1 MKKVLSTIIAAS
13 MLVSMFA
20 SPICANA
27 ADTAKEYILGDV
39 DRSGTVTAADAKKVR
54 SLIKIGEVGSFET
67 MLVADVD
74 RDGVLTDAD
83 IELIAK
89 AAEGINEGYGIGS
102 PVDEVLFMGDI
113 NGDLVVNNADAVLVQ
128 RYLKGEVYLNNERLI
143 AADVNEDGYVTLD
156 DVSGIQNS
164 SAYPRIGKLIRDTYK
179 VVVMGDV
186 NGDYKVDDD
195 DALLIK
201 NYWVNGKGIENDRL
215 IAADVNEDGAVTEA
229 DHTMISGRLKADS
242 DSSLLSSD
250 AVNMAIRTKLIKY
263 DEVTYWGDIN
273 GDGEI
278 TVHDASAVLRY
289 RSSLITLSDEEFAL
303 ADVNGDGKLTRA
315 DYYTILHHII
325 GSEEYYTN
333 VSKPSTFLRPKTVYY
348 IGDADGDGV
357 ITRYDLDVIDKFL
370 AGTMEITGD
379 QYIAADI
386 DSDQKVTESDREL
399 LKNYLNGKDKTS
411 DVLHWFK
418 SLPVHGDVNNDG
430 IVSTADVDVLADYLE
445 GDTDAI
451 PEDILDRADV
461 NGDGKVDATDLLII
475 DEFAY
480 NYPTA
485 YPVELPIYVPRET
498 QYIIGDANGDGVID
512 ERDLNAIDD
521 HISGKT
527 PLPEER
533 IPAADID
540 GDGEVTDKDRDRL
553 DKFLNGDNTD
563 TDTPIGDD
571 YDPDKPK
578 VMLLGDVNG
587 DNKIDD
593 DDVNDILK
601 HINGIEEIPEE
612 RLPAADIDGD
622 GEITKD
628 DAQLLNDYIHG
639 KPVDEPI
646 AQPVK
651 VLILG
656 DVDGDGDIDTDDVN
670 DILRHING
678 IEEIPEDRQPAADID
693 RDGEITK
700 NDAELLQ
707 KYLDNKDKD
716 SDRNSDTDSKDTD
729 GKDSD
734 NADTDTDD
742 NDIGKPVNPY
752 TGKDDTDT
760 DNNGGNGGNSS
771 DTDKNG
777 GKDNNSDSDKNGGKD
792 NNSDTDNSKD
802 FEYEEDTDGSII
814 ITGYTGTDEDVVIPN
829 KIDDKPVKTIDD
841 GAFKDNDGIK
851 DITIPD
857 SVENIADDAFDGHG
871 DDLTIHG
878 KPGSE
883 AEKFADDNDIP
894 FVPIG
899 GENPDDNPGK
909 IDTPDI
915 PDTPD
920 TPDSPD
926 NPQREGFTYRVD
938 PDGNAII
945 TGYIGDAEN
954 LEIPEEI
961 DGYPVKGID
970 DGAFKDKDGLK
981 GMIIPKNV
989 DSIGD
994 DAFDGLGDDFTIY
1007 GYIGTEAEKHADEHN
1022 INFVPLAYLI
1032 GDVNADGKI
1041 TAMDSLMVQRNTIAL
1056 MKFTQAQTVRGDV
1069 DFNKRVTNR
1078 DALDI
1083 LRYSIKL
1090 HTSSHVGEEITLEQL
1105 QSI

>member
-1 MKKVLSTIIAAS
+1 MMCMNSFFKRAAAALSAAAVAGSNLAAAPLSGLTSDAAGSGMVLEYLDRGISAVNTGS
-13 MLVSMFA
+13 GMLVSWRYLANDDDNAVYKLYRDGNLIYTSNAGDSTCFLDAGGSA
-20 SPICANA
+20 SSNYRV
-27 ADTAKEYILGDV
+27 DTL
-39 DRSGTVTAADAKKVR
+39 SGGT
-54 SLIKIGEVGSFET
+54 IVGSET
-67 MLVADVD
+67 C
-74 RDGVLTDAD
+74 
-83 IELIAK
+83 
-89 AAEGINEGYGIGS
+89 
-102 PVDEVLFMGDI
+102 
-113 NGDLVVNNADAVLVQ
+113 
-128 RYLKGEVYLNNERLI
+128 
-143 AADVNEDGYVTLD
+143 
-156 DVSGIQNS
+156 
-164 SAYPRIGKLIRDTYK
+164 KLISNNTYL
-179 VVVMGDV
+179 DLPLEPPT
-186 NGDYKVDDD
+186 
-195 DALLIK
+195 A
-201 NYWVNGKGIENDRL
+201 
-215 IAADVNEDGAVTEA
+215 
-229 DHTMISGRLKADS
+229 SG
-242 DSSLLSSD
+242 
-250 AVNMAIRTKLIKY
+250 
-263 DEVTYWGDIN
+263 VTY
-273 GDGEI
+273 
-278 TVHDASAVLRY
+278 S
-289 RSSLITLSDEEFAL
+289 
-303 ADVNGDGKLTRA
+303 
-315 DYYTILHHII
+315 
-325 GSEEYYTN
+325 
-333 VSKPSTFLRPKTVYY
+333 P
-348 IGDADGDGV
+348 
-357 ITRYDLDVIDKFL
+357 
-370 AGTMEITGD
+370 
-379 QYIAADI
+379 
-386 DSDQKVTESDREL
+386 
-399 LKNYLNGKDKTS
+399 
-411 DVLHWFK
+411 
-418 SLPVHGDVNNDG
+418 NDMS
-430 IVSTADVDVLADYLE
+430 V
-445 GDTDAI
+445 
-451 PEDILDRADV
+451 
-461 NGDGKVDATDLLII
+461 
-475 DEFAY
+475 
-480 NYPTA
+480 
-485 YPVELPIYVPRET
+485 
-498 QYIIGDANGDGVID
+498 
-512 ERDLNAIDD
+512 
-521 HISGKT
+521 
-527 PLPEER
+527 
-533 IPAADID
+533 
-540 GDGEVTDKDRDRL
+540 
-553 DKFLNGDNTD
+553 
-563 TDTPIGDD
+563 
-571 YDPDKPK
+571 
-578 VMLLGDVNG
+578 
-587 DNKIDD
+587 
-593 DDVNDILK
+593 
-601 HINGIEEIPEE
+601 
-612 RLPAADIDGD
+612 
-622 GEITKD
+622 
-628 DAQLLNDYIHG
+628 
-639 KPVDEPI
+639 
-646 AQPVK
+646 
-651 VLILG
+651 G

-760 DNNGGNGGNSS
+760 DNNGGNGGNSSDTDKNGGKDNNSDTDNNGGKDNNS